1 MGEKVVGTL
10 VLREESARLMN
21 SLKFISLEL
30 MVLTN
35 NQHSTKMSLGR
46 KAQSTSSNLNLT
58 LPSFPTALFEQVEDE
73 VRSNGQRTAGRVRQR
88 QQPDGMCLWDAINLI
103 TVQIISYRAGAPE
116 PGSSSVCGAMGVRVM
131 IVKITFNHSVCP
143 RSLHVPPPPCLA
155 GL

>member
-1 MGEKVVGTL
+1 MGTL

-116 PGSSSVCGAMGVRVM
+116 PGSSSVGGRWV
-131 IVKITFNHSVCP
+131 
-143 RSLHVPPPPCLA
+143 
-155 GL
+155 